1 MHNDLMNAATG
12 LFSGIRLA
20 QIPNIDQV
28 KGKKPEEVLVFLETA
43 LQKQHG
49 GSSEQEIQTAFSQ
62 YTDLMAQTDDL
73 MRDMKALDAIVQK
86 SASLV
91 MYKEYLF
98 DLLYV
103 AWLSKQEEEGQEDWM
118 ESPEWLRIED
128 QVSERGTEMLH
139 MLMYLQEVRDSEMKA
154 TLDDFIEGY
163 LTDDELEFQDDL
175 EVYEELIANRDWL
188 DLTYVEMVA
197 KTEAIEE
204 ETALPELFT
213 PLFCFFKS
221 PEKAQINLLATAS
234 AGGNVARNLPVCL
247 AMLFFY
253 KGTAGIPAT
262 LLINATEA

>member
-12 LFSGIRLA
+12 LFTGIRLA
-20 QIPNIDQV
+20 QLPHIDQI
-28 KGKKPEEVLVFLETA
+28 KGKKPEDVQQFLEAA
-43 LQKQHG
+43 LQKQAAETA
-49 GSSEQEIQTAFSQ
+49 EQEVQAAYSEFTALLAQTA
-62 YTDLMAQTDDL
+62 DLMNDIKSLDALVAQY
-73 MRDMKALDAIVQK
+73 KAL
-86 SASLV
+86 SE
-91 MYKEYLF
+91 YKEYLF

-103 AWLSKQEEEGQEDWM
+103 AWLSQQEEAGDEDWM
-118 ESPEWLRIED
+118 ESPEWQRIED
-128 QVSERGTEMLH
+128 KVAERGTEMLH

-175 EVYEELIANRDWL
+175 EVYEELITNRDWL

-197 KTEAIEE
+197 KAEAMEE
-204 ETALPELFT
+204 ETAIPELFT

-234 AGGNVARNLPVCL
+234 AGGKVKRNLPVCL

-253 KGTAGIPAT
+253 KGIAGIPAS
-262 LLINATEA
+262 LLINSTVA

>member
-20 QIPNIDQV
+20 QLPNIEHV
-28 KGKKPEEVLVFLETA
+28 KGKKPEDVLVFLETS
-43 LQKQHG
+43 LKQQQG
-49 GSSEQEIQTAFSQ
+49 AASEQALGAAFTQ
-62 YTDLMAQTDDL
+62 FADLLRQTDDL
-73 MRDMKALDAIVQK
+73 MRDVKSLDALVQQFGWLE
-86 SASLV
+86 A
-91 MYKEYLF
+91 YKEYLF
-98 DLLYV
+98 DLVYV
-103 AWLSKQEEEGQEDWM
+103 AWLSKQEEEGQDDWM
-118 ESPEWLRIED
+118 DSPEWQQVED
-128 QVSERGTEMLH
+128 QVAERGTEMLH
-139 MLMYLQEVRDSEMKA
+139 ILMYLQEVRDSDMKA

-221 PEKAQINLLATAS
+221 PEKTQINLLATAS
-234 AGGNVARNLPVCL
+234 AGGNVERNLPVCL
-247 AMLFFY
+247 SMLFFY
-253 KGTAGIPAT
+253 KGTLGIPEQ
-262 LLINATEA
+262 LLINSTVA

>member
-1 MHNDLMNAATG
+1 MHNDLLNAATG

-20 QIPNIDQV
+20 HLAHIDQV
-28 KGKKPEEVLVFLETA
+28 KGKKPEDVQQFLEA
-43 LQKQHG
+43 SLQKQQG
-49 GSSEQEIQTAFSQ
+49 ETSEMEIQAAFASFAKLLAQTA
-62 YTDLMAQTDDL
+62 DLMSDI
-73 MRDMKALDAIVQK
+73 KSLDALVQQYP
-86 SASLV
+86 SLAE
-91 MYKEYLF
+91 YKEYLF

-103 AWLSKQEEEGQEDWM
+103 AWLSKQEEAGQEDWM
-118 ESPEWLRIED
+118 ESPEWQRIED
-128 QVSERGTEMLH
+128 KVAERGTEMLH

-197 KTEAIEE
+197 KAEAMEE
-204 ETALPELFT
+204 ETAIPELFT

-234 AGGNVARNLPVCL
+234 AGGQVKRNLPVCL

-253 KGTAGIPAT
+253 KGIAGVSAT
-262 LLINATEA
+262 LLINSTVN